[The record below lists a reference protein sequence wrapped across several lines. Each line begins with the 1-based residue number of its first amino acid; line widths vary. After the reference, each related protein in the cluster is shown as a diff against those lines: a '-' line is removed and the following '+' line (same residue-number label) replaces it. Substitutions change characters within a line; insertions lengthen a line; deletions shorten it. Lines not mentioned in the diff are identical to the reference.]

1 MYINCFSNG
10 LSAFFTKGPTIDTI
24 VRSSIIS
31 DPPFRGVPLRRQS
44 SKRDGKF
51 SLMFYVIDLHFGTG
65 IIDVSL
71 THFVSKRPIIHGGR

>member
-24 VRSSIIS
+24 VRSS
-31 DPPFRGVPLRRQS
+31 DPPFRGVPLS
-44 SKRDGKF
+44 SKKDGKF